1 MKTLK
6 ILSLLMLSFSIAIA
20 QDYTLFMTIEL
31 DPLPG
36 KALDV
41 EKGVKAHNATYHKD
55 GSSKGYLWSVLSGP
69 RSG

>member
-1 MKTLK
+1 M
-6 ILSLLMLSFSIAIA
+6 
-20 QDYTLFMTIEL
+20 FMTIEL

-69 RSG
+69 RSGNIFGDRDPWSGEIWIHP